1 MNAVSTSQ
9 PAEHRP
15 VYDSRRHVPK
25 DPRGEAART
34 LRRVG
39 LFFGIIAALI
49 CGLDATITAG
59 LRRMPTSIY
68 RVTNLMVEGRINA
81 QIVITGSSRAASHF
95 DPRVIQRITGST
107 AFNLGRNGSQTDMQL
122 AVLKTYLEHNRP
134 PEIVVHNLDAFT
146 FQTTREIYNPAQYI
160 PYLNENELYQPLC
173 KINRNMWKSRYIP
186 LYGYVAEDM
195 SFAWIQ
201 GLRAFLP
208 PQRENLYDGY
218 DPRETKWTDEFARFK
233 ASQREPVRWEIEPA
247 GIRLTEELVRVCRD
261 RNIRL
266 IFVYSPEYSE
276 MQALTGNRQEIF
288 GSFRKIAAG
297 KQVPFWDYSNWQYAA
312 NTEYFTNSQ
321 HLNATGAEV
330 FSADVAL
337 KLKEYIAAEMPQA
350 AQPRAIARNAARQ
363 AAAQ

>member
-1 MNAVSTSQ
+1 M
-9 PAEHRP
+9 
-15 VYDSRRHVPK
+15 YDSRQHVPQDQK
-25 DPRGEAART
+25 REAART

-39 LFFGIIAALI
+39 LFFGIIAVLI
-49 CGLDATITAG
+49 CGLHAMITAG

-146 FQTTREIYNPAQYI
+146 FQTTREVYSPAQYI
-160 PYLNENELYQPLC
+160 PYLNENELYQPLR

-195 SFAWIQ
+195 SFAWLQ

-208 PQRENLYDGY
+208 WPQRENLYDGY
-218 DPRETKWTDEFARFK
+218 DPRESKWTDEFARFK

-276 MQALTGNRQEIF
+276 MQALTGNRREIF
-288 GSFRKIAAG
+288 GLFHKIAAG
-297 KQVPFWDYSNWQYAA
+297 KQVPFWDYSNWRYAS

-330 FSADVAL
+330 FSEDVAL
-337 KLKEYIAAEMPQA
+337 KLKEYVAAEMPLAGQS
-350 AQPRAIARNAARQ
+350 RAIARNAPRQ